1 MDDRVD
7 LVQRPMLVTV
17 DQVANMLGV
26 GRTTAWE
33 LIRRQK
39 IKSVKI
45 GRTRRVPI
53 EAIQEYIERLMNK
66 DAA

>member
-7 LVQRPMLVTV
+7 LVQLPMLVTV
-17 DQVANMLGV
+17 DQVAKMLGI